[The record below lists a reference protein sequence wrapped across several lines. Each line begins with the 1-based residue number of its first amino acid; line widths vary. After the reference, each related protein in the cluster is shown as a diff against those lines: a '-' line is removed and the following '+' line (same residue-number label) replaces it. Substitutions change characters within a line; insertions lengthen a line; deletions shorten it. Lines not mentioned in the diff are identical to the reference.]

1 MKKERILCLK
11 CIKCGTEYPSDKILS
26 FCEKCGSSLDYILD
40 YDVIADIVNKELL
53 ARRPFNMWRYK
64 EFLPVVDES
73 KIVSIGE
80 GGTPLIRSEKL
91 AERLGLKFLYL
102 KLDCCNPTGSF
113 KDRGASAAISRAL
126 ELGVKTIVGYST
138 GNAGVAQ
145 AAYAARAGLESVIFV
160 HKTASLGKLVQAMLH
175 GSLVVRVDG
184 TFEDAANLAK
194 QCSKEFGWMF
204 NGGVVNPAR
213 HHGKKTIAYEIC
225 EQLNWNVPDM
235 YIQSV
240 GVGTAAIG
248 AYKGFKEFYDLGW
261 INEIP
266 RIVCVQAEGCAPM
279 VDAFKNNREEVVPV
293 KDPKTVASAIAVG
306 NPAGWP
312 LLRKAVLETNGIVD
326 SVSDDEILEAERL
339 LAKLEG
345 IFAEPAAAAPIAL
358 LKNLRENGEIDKDT
372 RVVCM
377 ISGHGLKALKT
388 ATELVGEIPRIPP
401 VFEEFKKYYKKRFQ
415 NISN

>member
-11 CIKCGTEYPSDKILS
+11 CIKCGTEYPSDEILS

-40 YDVIADIVNKELL
+40 YDVIADIVNKEIL

-91 AERLGLKFLYL
+91 AEELGLKFLYL
-102 KLDCCNPTGSF
+102 KLDCCNPTSSF

-225 EQLNWNVPDM
+225 EQLSWNVPDM

-326 SVSDDEILEAERL
+326 SVSDDEILKAEKL

-388 ATELVGEIPRIPP
+388 ATELVGEIPQIPP
-401 VFEEFKKYYKKRFQ
+401 VFEEFKKYYKYARK
-415 NISN
+415 

>member
-11 CIKCGTEYPSDKILS
+11 CIKCGTEYPSDEILS

-40 YDVIADIVNKELL
+40 YDIIADIVNKELL

-91 AERLGLKFLYL
+91 AEKLGLKFLYL

-225 EQLNWNVPDM
+225 EQLSWNVPDM

-326 SVSDDEILEAERL
+326 SVSDDEILEAEKL

-388 ATELVGEIPRIPP
+388 VTELVGEIPQIPP
-401 VFEEFKKYYKKRFQ
+401 VFEEFKKYYETL
-415 NISN
+415 SNMSN

>member
-1 MKKERILCLK
+1 LK
-11 CIKCGTEYPSDKILS
+11 CIKCGTEYPSDEILS

-40 YDVIADIVNKELL
+40 YDIIADIVNKELL

-91 AERLGLKFLYL
+91 AEKLGLKFLYL

-225 EQLNWNVPDM
+225 EQLSWNVPDM

-326 SVSDDEILEAERL
+326 SVSDDEILKAEKL

-388 ATELVGEIPRIPP
+388 ATELVGEIPQIPP
-401 VFEEFKKYYKKRFQ
+401 VFEEFKKYYKYARK
-415 NISN
+415 

>member
-11 CIKCGTEYPSDKILS
+11 CIKCGTEYPSDEILS

-53 ARRPFNMWRYK
+53 ARRSFNMWRYK

-91 AERLGLKFLYL
+91 AEELGLKFLYL

-225 EQLNWNVPDM
+225 EQLSWNVPDM

-240 GVGTAAIG
+240 GVGTASIG

-326 SVSDDEILEAERL
+326 SVSDDEILKAEKL

-388 ATELVGEIPRIPP
+388 ATELVGEIPQIPP
-401 VFEEFKKYYKKRFQ
+401 VFEEFKKYYKTLS

>member
-1 MKKERILCLK
+1 LKKERILCLK
-11 CIKCGTEYPSDKILS
+11 CIKCGTEYPSDEILS

-53 ARRPFNMWRYK
+53 ARRSFNMWRYK

-91 AERLGLKFLYL
+91 AEELGLKFLYL

-225 EQLNWNVPDM
+225 EQLSWNVPDM

-240 GVGTAAIG
+240 GVGTASIG

-326 SVSDDEILEAERL
+326 SVSDDEILKAEKL

-388 ATELVGEIPRIPP
+388 ATELGGRNTTNTSCI
-401 VFEEFKKYYKKRFQ
+401 
-415 NISN
+415 

>member
-1 MKKERILCLK
+1 MK
-11 CIKCGTEYPSDKILS
+11 CIKCGIEYPSDEILS
-26 FCEKCGSSLDYILD
+26 FCEKCGSSLDYILN
-40 YDVIADIVNKELL
+40 YDIIADIVNKELL

-91 AERLGLKFLYL
+91 AEKLGLKFLYL

-145 AAYAARAGLESVIFV
+145 AAYAARAGLKSIIFV

-312 LLRKAVLETNGIVD
+312 LLRKAVLETDGIVD
-326 SVSDDEILEAERL
+326 SVSDGEILEAEKL

-388 ATELVGEIPRIPP
+388 VTELVGEIPQIPP
-401 VFEEFKKYYKKRFQ
+401 VFEEFKKYYKTLS

>member
-1 MKKERILCLK
+1 LKDGRILYLK
-11 CIKCGTEYPSDKILS
+11 CIKCGVEYPPDKILF
-26 FCEKCGSSLDYILD
+26 FCKKCGSSLDYVLD
-40 YDVIADIVNKELL
+40 HDVIADMVSKDLL
-53 ARRPFNMWRYK
+53 ARRVFNMWRYK
-64 EFLPVVDES
+64 EFLPIVDES
-73 KIVSIGE
+73 RIVSIGE
-80 GGTPLIRSEKL
+80 GGTPLIKSEKL

-113 KDRGASAAISRAL
+113 KDRGASAAIF
-126 ELGVKTIVGYST
+126 
-138 GNAGVAQ
+138 
-145 AAYAARAGLESVIFV
+145 IFV

-225 EQLNWNVPDM
+225 EQLSWNVPDM

-326 SVSDDEILEAERL
+326 SVSDDEILEAEKL

-388 ATELVGEIPRIPP
+388 ATELVGEIPQIPP
-401 VFEEFKKYYKKRFQ
+401 VFEEFKKYYETL
-415 NISN
+415 SNMSN

>member
-11 CIKCGTEYPSDKILS
+11 CIKCGTEYPSDEILS

-53 ARRPFNMWRYK
+53 ARRSFNMWRYK

-91 AERLGLKFLYL
+91 AEELGLKFLYL

-225 EQLNWNVPDM
+225 EQLSWNVPDM

-240 GVGTAAIG
+240 GVGTASIG

-326 SVSDDEILEAERL
+326 SVSDDEILKAEKL

-388 ATELVGEIPRIPP
+388 ATELVGEIPQIPP
-401 VFEEFKKYYKKRFQ
+401 VFEEFKKYY
-415 NISN
+415 

>member
-26 FCEKCGSSLDYILD
+26 FCEKCGSSLDYVLD
-40 YDVIADIVNKELL
+40 HDVIADMVSKDLL
-53 ARRPFNMWRYK
+53 ARRVFNMWRYK

-91 AERLGLKFLYL
+91 AEELGLKFLYL

-145 AAYAARAGLESVIFV
+145 AAYAARAGLKSIIFV

-204 NGGVVNPAR
+204 NGGVINPAR

-326 SVSDDEILEAERL
+326 SVSDDEILEAEKL

-388 ATELVGEIPRIPP
+388 VTELVGEIPQIPP
-401 VFEEFKKYYKKRFQ
+401 VFEEFKKYYETL
-415 NISN
+415 SNMSN

>member
-1 MKKERILCLK
+1 LKDGRILYLK
-11 CIKCGTEYPSDKILS
+11 CIKCGVEYPPDKILF
-26 FCEKCGSSLDYILD
+26 FCKKCGSSLDYVLD
-40 YDVIADIVNKELL
+40 HDVIADMVSKDLL
-53 ARRPFNMWRYK
+53 ARRVFNMWRYK
-64 EFLPVVDES
+64 EFLPIVDES
-73 KIVSIGE
+73 RIVSIGE
-80 GGTPLIRSEKL
+80 GGTPLIKSEKL

-225 EQLNWNVPDM
+225 EQLSWNVPDM

-326 SVSDDEILEAERL
+326 SVSDDEILEAEKL

-388 ATELVGEIPRIPP
+388 ATELVGEIPQIPP
-401 VFEEFKKYYKKRFQ
+401 VFEEFKKYYETL
-415 NISN
+415 SNMSN

>member
-11 CIKCGTEYPSDKILS
+11 CIKCGTEYPSDEILS

-40 YDVIADIVNKELL
+40 YDIIADIVNKELL

-91 AERLGLKFLYL
+91 AEKLGLKFLYL

-225 EQLNWNVPDM
+225 EQLSWNVPDM

-312 LLRKAVLETNGIVD
+312 LLRKAVLETDGIVD
-326 SVSDDEILEAERL
+326 SVSDDEILEAEKL

-388 ATELVGEIPRIPP
+388 VTELVGEIPQIPP
-401 VFEEFKKYYKKRFQ
+401 VFEEFKKYYETLS

>member
-1 MKKERILCLK
+1 LKKERILCLK
-11 CIKCGTEYPSDKILS
+11 CIKCGTEYPSDEILS

-53 ARRPFNMWRYK
+53 ARRSFNMWRYK

-91 AERLGLKFLYL
+91 AEELGLKFLYL

-225 EQLNWNVPDM
+225 EQLSWNVPDM

-240 GVGTAAIG
+240 GVGTASIG

-326 SVSDDEILEAERL
+326 SVSDDEILKAEKL

-388 ATELVGEIPRIPP
+388 ATELVGEIPQIPP
-401 VFEEFKKYYKKRFQ
+401 VFEEFKKYYKTLS

>member
-1 MKKERILCLK
+1 LK
-11 CIKCGTEYPSDKILS
+11 CIKCGTEYPSDEILS

-40 YDVIADIVNKELL
+40 YDIIADIVNKELL

-91 AERLGLKFLYL
+91 AEKLGLKFLYL

-225 EQLNWNVPDM
+225 EQLSWNVPDM

-312 LLRKAVLETNGIVD
+312 LLRKAVLETDGIVD
-326 SVSDDEILEAERL
+326 SVSDDEILKAEKL

-388 ATELVGEIPRIPP
+388 VTELVGEIPQIPP
-401 VFEEFKKYYKKRFQ
+401 VFEEFKKYYETL
-415 NISN
+415 SNMSN

>member
-1 MKKERILCLK
+1 MK
-11 CIKCGTEYPSDKILS
+11 CIKCGTEYPSDEILS

-40 YDVIADIVNKELL
+40 YDIIADIVNKELL

-91 AERLGLKFLYL
+91 AEKLGLKFLYL

-225 EQLNWNVPDM
+225 EQLSWNVPDM

-312 LLRKAVLETNGIVD
+312 LLRKAVLETDGIVD
-326 SVSDDEILEAERL
+326 SVSDDEILKAEKL

-388 ATELVGEIPRIPP
+388 VTELVGEIPQIPP
-401 VFEEFKKYYKKRFQ
+401 VFEEFKKYYETL
-415 NISN
+415 SNMSN

>member
-1 MKKERILCLK
+1 MKDGRILYLK
-11 CIKCGTEYPSDKILS
+11 CIKCGVEYPPDKILF
-26 FCEKCGSSLDYILD
+26 FCKKCGSSLDYVLD
-40 YDVIADIVNKELL
+40 HDVIADMVSKDLL
-53 ARRPFNMWRYK
+53 ARRVFNMWRYK
-64 EFLPVVDES
+64 EFLPIVDES
-73 KIVSIGE
+73 RIVSIGE
-80 GGTPLIRSEKL
+80 GGTPLIKSEKL

-225 EQLNWNVPDM
+225 EQLSWNVPDM

-326 SVSDDEILEAERL
+326 SVSDDEILEAEKL

-388 ATELVGEIPRIPP
+388 ATELVGEIPQIPP
-401 VFEEFKKYYKKRFQ
+401 VFEEFKKYYETL
-415 NISN
+415 SNMSN

>member
-1 MKKERILCLK
+1 MREKRILCLK
-11 CIKCGTEYPSDKILS
+11 CIKCSAEYSSDKILS
-26 FCEKCGSSLDYILD
+26 FCEKCGSSLDYILN
-40 YDVIADIVNKELL
+40 YDVIADLVDKDLL

-64 EFLPVVDES
+64 EFLPIVDES

-80 GGTPLIRSEKL
+80 GGTPLIKSEKL

-145 AAYAARAGLESVIFV
+145 AAYAARAGLKSIIFV
-160 HKTASLGKLVQAMLH
+160 HKTASLEKLVQAMLH

-204 NGGVVNPAR
+204 NGGVINPTR

-248 AYKGFKEFYDLGW
+248 TYKGFKEFYDLGW
-261 INEIP
+261 IGEIP

-326 SVSDDEILEAERL
+326 SVSDDEILEAGKL

-345 IFAEPAAAAPIAL
+345 IFAEPAATAPIAL
-358 LKNLRENGEIDKDT
+358 LKKLRENGEIDKDT

-377 ISGHGLKALKT
+377 VSGHGLKALKT
-388 ATELVGEIPRIPP
+388 ASKLVGEIPQIPP
-401 VFEEFKKYYKKRFQ
+401 VFEEFKKYYKNAFKHA
-415 NISN
+415 

>member
-1 MKKERILCLK
+1 MK
-11 CIKCGTEYPSDKILS
+11 CIKCGTEYPSDEILS

-40 YDVIADIVNKELL
+40 YDIIADIVNKELL

-91 AERLGLKFLYL
+91 AEKLGLKFLYL

-225 EQLNWNVPDM
+225 EQLSWNVPDM

-312 LLRKAVLETNGIVD
+312 LLRKAVLETDGIVD
-326 SVSDDEILEAERL
+326 SVSDDEILEAEKL

-388 ATELVGEIPRIPP
+388 VTELVGEIPQIPP
-401 VFEEFKKYYKKRFQ
+401 VFEEFKKYYETL
-415 NISN
+415 SNMSN

>member
-11 CIKCGTEYPSDKILS
+11 CIKCGIEYPSDEILS

-40 YDVIADIVNKELL
+40 YDIIADIVNKELL
-53 ARRPFNMWRYK
+53 ARRAFNMWRYK

-91 AERLGLKFLYL
+91 AEKLGLKFLYL

-225 EQLNWNVPDM
+225 EQLSWNVPDM

-312 LLRKAVLETNGIVD
+312 LLRKAVLETDGIVD
-326 SVSDDEILEAERL
+326 SVSDDEILEAEKL

-388 ATELVGEIPRIPP
+388 ATELVGEIPQIPP
-401 VFEEFKKYYKKRFQ
+401 VFEEFKKYYETL
-415 NISN
+415 SNMSN

>member
-11 CIKCGTEYPSDKILS
+11 CIKCGTEYPSDEILS

-53 ARRPFNMWRYK
+53 ARRSFNMWRYK

-91 AERLGLKFLYL
+91 AEKLGLKFLYL

-225 EQLNWNVPDM
+225 EQLSWNVPDM

-312 LLRKAVLETNGIVD
+312 LLRKAVLETDGIVD
-326 SVSDDEILEAERL
+326 SVSDDEILEAEKL

-388 ATELVGEIPRIPP
+388 ATELVGEIPQIPP
-401 VFEEFKKYYKKRFQ
+401 VFEEFKKYYETL
-415 NISN
+415 SNMSN

>member
-11 CIKCGTEYPSDKILS
+11 CIKCGTEYPSDEILS

-40 YDVIADIVNKELL
+40 YDIIADIVNKELL

-91 AERLGLKFLYL
+91 AEKLGLKFLYL

-175 GSLVVRVDG
+175 GSLV
-184 TFEDAANLAK
+184 
-194 QCSKEFGWMF
+194 
-204 NGGVVNPAR
+204 
-213 HHGKKTIAYEIC
+213 
-225 EQLNWNVPDM
+225 
-235 YIQSV
+235 
-240 GVGTAAIG
+240 
-248 AYKGFKEFYDLGW
+248 
-261 INEIP
+261 
-266 RIVCVQAEGCAPM
+266 
-279 VDAFKNNREEVVPV
+279 
-293 KDPKTVASAIAVG
+293 
-306 NPAGWP
+306 
-312 LLRKAVLETNGIVD
+312 
-326 SVSDDEILEAERL
+326 
-339 LAKLEG
+339 
-345 IFAEPAAAAPIAL
+345 
-358 LKNLRENGEIDKDT
+358 
-372 RVVCM
+372 
-377 ISGHGLKALKT
+377 
-388 ATELVGEIPRIPP
+388 
-401 VFEEFKKYYKKRFQ
+401 
-415 NISN
+415 

>member
-1 MKKERILCLK
+1 MKDGRILYLK
-11 CIKCGTEYPSDKILS
+11 CIKCGVEYPPDKILF
-26 FCEKCGSSLDYILD
+26 FCKKCGSSLDYVLD
-40 YDVIADIVNKELL
+40 HDVIADMVSKDLL
-53 ARRPFNMWRYK
+53 ARRVFNMWRYK
-64 EFLPVVDES
+64 EFLPIVDES
-73 KIVSIGE
+73 RIVSIGE
-80 GGTPLIRSEKL
+80 GGTPLIKSEKL

-145 AAYAARAGLESVIFV
+145 AAYAARAGLKSIIFV

-225 EQLNWNVPDM
+225 EQLSWNVPDM

-326 SVSDDEILEAERL
+326 SVSDDEILEAEKL

-388 ATELVGEIPRIPP
+388 ATELVGEIPQIPP
-401 VFEEFKKYYKKRFQ
+401 VFEEFKKYYETL
-415 NISN
+415 SNMSN

>member
-1 MKKERILCLK
+1 MK

-26 FCEKCGSSLDYILD
+26 FCEKCGSSLDYVLD
-40 YDVIADIVNKELL
+40 HDVIADMVSKDLL
-53 ARRPFNMWRYK
+53 ARRVFNMWRYK

-91 AERLGLKFLYL
+91 AEELGLKFLYL

-145 AAYAARAGLESVIFV
+145 AAYAARAGLKSIIFV

-204 NGGVVNPAR
+204 NGGVINPAR

-326 SVSDDEILEAERL
+326 SVSDDEILEAEKL

-388 ATELVGEIPRIPP
+388 VTELVGEIPQIPP
-401 VFEEFKKYYKKRFQ
+401 VFEEFKKYYETL
-415 NISN
+415 SNMSN

>member
-11 CIKCGTEYPSDKILS
+11 CIKCGTEYPSDEILS

-53 ARRPFNMWRYK
+53 ARRSFNMWRYK

-91 AERLGLKFLYL
+91 AEELGLKFLYL

-225 EQLNWNVPDM
+225 EQLSWNVPDM

-240 GVGTAAIG
+240 GVGTASIG

-326 SVSDDEILEAERL
+326 SVSDDEILKAEKL

-388 ATELVGEIPRIPP
+388 ATELVGEIPQISP
-401 VFEEFKKYYKKRFQ
+401 VFEEFKKYYKYARK
-415 NISN
+415 

>member
-1 MKKERILCLK
+1 MK
-11 CIKCGTEYPSDKILS
+11 CIKCGTEYPSDEILS

-40 YDVIADIVNKELL
+40 YDIIADIVNKELL

-91 AERLGLKFLYL
+91 AEKLGLKFLYL

-145 AAYAARAGLESVIFV
+145 AAYAARAGLKSIIFV

-225 EQLNWNVPDM
+225 EQLSWNVPDM

-326 SVSDDEILEAERL
+326 SVSDDEILKAEKL

-388 ATELVGEIPRIPP
+388 VTELVGEIPQIPP
-401 VFEEFKKYYKKRFQ
+401 VFEEFKKYYETLS

>member
-1 MKKERILCLK
+1 MREKRVLCLK
-11 CIKCGTEYPSDKILS
+11 CIKCGAEYSSDKILS
-26 FCEKCGSSLDYILD
+26 FCEKCGSSLDYVLN
-40 YDVIADIVNKELL
+40 YDVISEVVDKSLL

-64 EFLPVVDES
+64 EFLPIVDES

-80 GGTPLIRSEKL
+80 GGTPLIKSEKL
-91 AERLGLKFLYL
+91 AERLGLRFLYL

-126 ELGVKTIVGYST
+126 ELGAKTIVGYST

-145 AAYAARAGLESVIFV
+145 AAYAARAGLKSIIFV
-160 HKTASLGKLVQAMLH
+160 HKTASLEKLVQAMLH

-194 QCSKEFGWMF
+194 QCSKEFSWMF
-204 NGGVVNPAR
+204 NGGVINPTR

-248 AYKGFKEFYDLGW
+248 TYKGFKEFHDLGW
-261 INEIP
+261 IDEIP

-279 VDAFKNNREEVVPV
+279 VDAFKNDREEVVPV
-293 KDPKTVASAIAVG
+293 KDPKTVASAIAVD

-326 SVSDDEILEAERL
+326 SVSDDEILEAEKL

-358 LKNLRENGEIDKDT
+358 LKKLREDGEIDRDT

-377 ISGHGLKALKT
+377 VSGHGLKALKT
-388 ATELVGEIPRIPP
+388 ATGMVGEVPQIPP
-401 VFEEFKKYYKKRFQ
+401 VFEEFKKYYKMLSTK
-415 NISN
+415 SN

>member
-1 MKKERILCLK
+1 
-11 CIKCGTEYPSDKILS
+11 
-26 FCEKCGSSLDYILD
+26 
-40 YDVIADIVNKELL
+40 
-53 ARRPFNMWRYK
+53 
-64 EFLPVVDES
+64 
-73 KIVSIGE
+73 
-80 GGTPLIRSEKL
+80 
-91 AERLGLKFLYL
+91 LGLKFLYL

-225 EQLNWNVPDM
+225 EQLSWNVPDM

-312 LLRKAVLETNGIVD
+312 LLRKAVLETDGIVD
-326 SVSDDEILEAERL
+326 SVSDDEILKAEKL

-388 ATELVGEIPRIPP
+388 VTELVGEIPQIPP
-401 VFEEFKKYYKKRFQ
+401 VFEEFKKYYETL
-415 NISN
+415 SNMSN

>member
-11 CIKCGTEYPSDKILS
+11 CIKCGTEYPSDEILS

-91 AERLGLKFLYL
+91 AEELGLKFLYL

-145 AAYAARAGLESVIFV
+145 AAYAARAGLESVIFI

-225 EQLNWNVPDM
+225 EQLSWNVPDM

-326 SVSDDEILEAERL
+326 SVSDDEILKAEKL

-388 ATELVGEIPRIPP
+388 ATELVGEIPQISP
-401 VFEEFKKYYKKRFQ
+401 VFEEFKKYYKYARK
-415 NISN
+415 